1 LPALFRD
8 PTPGDHRDAEALMR
22 RMPRLLAFALVVVCM
37 LVGAGCGAFVG
48 GKLTEPSPTPT
59 AVVAVASP
67 EPTDGTST
75 AVAASA
81 SSTASTTTV
90 DSPPASVVAPS
101 PRATATTPAATRV
114 PAVPNTPNAVAAGN
128 LTLSATYANIG
139 IELFFVGDDNGN
151 ATANVEFRPTGAAD
165 WRAGLPLWRTGPGKD
180 DPRRAFYGS
189 ILLLDAGTKY
199 DLRITMA
206 DPDGVRGDSV
216 VVGTTATR
224 ADNLPTASSLKPTHF
239 VSPTGDDEADGSA
252 GHPWLTLDKALK
264 DAPAGAIVRVAPGSY
279 APPTVAREE
288 PLTIVAEHP
297 AVDDNREPI
306 NAGMHSVV
314 EPQTFSSPGEGAWVK
329 VTLKGPA
336 TGQDYTVWKWANS
349 PVADATRLTV
359 ATDRGA
365 VPQRIAYWALKDG
378 ESNGYTMQT
387 PEGWAEVLY
396 RNETYNYGFTAF
408 GNDLYA
414 RLPGDRDP
422 NTFFV
427 AAYAEP
433 DGPKARRWNVYG
445 EQVRISGFEIRS
457 IDVWYQPDSSGGV
470 VDHNLFLLASL
481 SHRAGSDDNGGP
493 STYSS
498 DQLVQYNRF
507 VDTGTW
513 STDPAWPAI
522 PWNFVKSAIRIN
534 GKATDWSRIGSEAE
548 TGAVGGR
555 GGAHRLVVR
564 YNTIDG
570 FFNGVGGYNQGF
582 DRYAQQ
588 DNDMY
593 DNLLRHIADD
603 SFEPEQQGINWR
615 IWNNRLEYVS
625 TALSTGPLAYGP
637 VYFFRNEIWQLGAAG
652 VGADG
657 SGNKGVGVV
666 GFKYSGNS
674 EPAARIFVI
683 NNTFWTNDPGADGGN
698 QYAGGGPNSERF
710 YLRNNIFR
718 MTRYGFAA
726 PSNTPG
732 TADHWDEDF
741 NFFATTATD
750 RGVSYGGSRTSVG
763 GYRSA
768 SGQGAN
774 SNRGDQPGT
783 FHTEPGLVDP
793 GNGNLALAPGS
804 PQIDAGTP
812 VPNISDRPGID
823 YRGNAPD
830 LGAREVP

>member
-1 LPALFRD
+1 
-8 PTPGDHRDAEALMR
+8 MR
-22 RMPRLLAFALVVVCM
+22 PVPRLLALGLIVVCM
-37 LVGAGCGAFVG
+37 LVAAGCGAFVG
-48 GKLTEPSPTPT
+48 GKLTEVSPTPT
-59 AVVAVASP
+59 PVVAANSP
-67 EPTDGTST
+67 EPTAATT
-75 AVAASA
+75 APAASLAPPSVAAGSTP
-81 SSTASTTTV
+81 SSVA
-90 DSPPASVVAPS
+90 APS
-101 PRATATTPAATRV
+101 PRATATPPAATRV
-114 PAVPNTPNAVAAGN
+114 SVAPDTPNAVAAGN
-128 LTLSATYANIG
+128 LNLSATYANIG
-139 IELFFVGDDNGN
+139 IELFFNGDDNGN
-151 ATANVEFRPTGAAD
+151 ATANVEFRPTGAAE
-165 WRAGLPLWRTGPGKD
+165 WRAGLPLWRTGPTD
-180 DPRRAFYGS
+180 DDKRRAFYGS
-189 ILLLDAGTKY
+189 VLLLDAGKKY
-199 DLRITMA
+199 DLRITLA
-206 DPDGVRGDSV
+206 DPDGVRGEPIV
-216 VVGTTATR
+216 TGTAQTR
-224 ADNLPTASSLKPTHF
+224 ADNLPAVSTLKPTRF
-239 VSPTGDDEADGSA
+239 VSPSGDDEADGSA
-252 GHPWLTLDKALK
+252 EHPWLTLDKALK
-264 DAPAGAIVRVAPGSY
+264 DAPAGAVVRVAPGSY
-279 APPTVAREE
+279 APPAVPREA
-288 PLTIVAEHP
+288 PLTMIAEHP

-306 NAGMHSVV
+306 NAGSRSVV
-314 EPQTFSSPGEGAWVK
+314 EPQTFSSPGEGSWVK
-329 VTLKGPA
+329 VALKGPA

-349 PVADATRLTV
+349 PVADATRLSV

-365 VPQRIAYWALKDG
+365 VPQRIAYWALKKG
-378 ESNGYTMQT
+378 QSNGYTLET

-396 RNETYNYGFTAF
+396 RNETYNFGFTAF

-422 NTFFV
+422 NSFFV

-433 DGPKARRWNVYG
+433 DGLKANRWNVYG
-445 EQVRISGFEIRS
+445 EQVRISGFELRS
-457 IDVWYQPDSSGGV
+457 IDLWYQPESSGGV

-481 SHRAGSDDNGGP
+481 SHRADSGGDGKP
-493 STYSS
+493 ATYSS
-498 DQLVQYNRF
+498 DQLVERNRF

-534 GKATDWSRIGSEAE
+534 GQATSWSRVGAEAE

-570 FFNGVGGYNQGF
+570 FFNGVGGYNQDF

-588 DNDMY
+588 DNDMH

-637 VYFFRNEIWQLGAAG
+637 VYFFRNEIWQLGATG

-657 SGNKGVGVV
+657 RGNKGVGVV

-674 EPAARIFVI
+674 APAARIFVI
-683 NNTFWTNDPGADGGN
+683 NNTFWTNDAGADGGN

-741 NFFATTATD
+741 NYFSTTATD
-750 RGVSYGGSRTSVG
+750 RGISYGGNRGSVG
-763 GYRSA
+763 AYRSA

-774 SNRGDQPGT
+774 SNRGDQGGV
-783 FHTEPGLVDP
+783 FRTEPGLADP
-793 GNGNLALAPGS
+793 NGGNLALAPGS

-812 VPNISDRPGID
+812 VPNIADRPGID
-823 YRGNAPD
+823 YRGAAPD
-830 LGAREVP
+830 LGAHEAP